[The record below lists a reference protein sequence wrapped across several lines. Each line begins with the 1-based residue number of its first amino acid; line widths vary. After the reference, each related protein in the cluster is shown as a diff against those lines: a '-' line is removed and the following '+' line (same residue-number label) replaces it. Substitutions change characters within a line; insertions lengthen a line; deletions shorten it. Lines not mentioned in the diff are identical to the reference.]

1 MMMIMVLIVKI
12 MVMMIMMMMILI
24 MMIMMMVMMMVMMM
38 LRGDNMIMAIM
49 MVTNVEGV
57 YISESSF
64 LLYHFVLSPR
74 TLILMALLARL
85 PTTFSLSVVLSQSEY
100 KMGKEVWVLL

>member
-1 MMMIMVLIVKI
+1 
-12 MVMMIMMMMILI
+12 MMIMMMMILI
-24 MMIMMMVMMMVMMM
+24 MMIMMM
-38 LRGDNMIMAIM
+38 LRGDDIIMAIM
-49 MVTNVEGV
+49 MVTDVEGV

-74 TLILMALLARL
+74 TLILMALLARP
-85 PTTFSLSVVLSQSEY
+85 PTTFSLSVGLSQSEY